1 MGRRLRGRIIS
12 FAKKPLLDLCRDLN
26 QPFLCAVGSIP
37 IMFEVSLEVLY
48 TLLSVLK
55 LIRKFM
61 SYVDRV
67 VVIFVTY
74 VGRLVK

>member
-1 MGRRLRGRIIS
+1 
-12 FAKKPLLDLCRDLN
+12 
-26 QPFLCAVGSIP
+26 
-37 IMFEVSLEVLY
+37 MFEVSLEVLY

-61 SYVDRV
+61 RYVDRV